1 MPIVESSLNQA
12 DVSNGYDGQTSLLV
26 QELLFKNRDAAKLW
40 IVEDNVRWTLANM
53 RDNVFRLG
61 SVLSTKGIQP
71 ADRVALLF
79 QNQKEYLAAFFAI
92 LHIGAVVVPINST
105 IPVEDML
112 YVLKDSGA
120 KLVLS
125 DAVFAPLLEKM
136 PFPVLMTNS
145 PNEVQFPSLE
155 KAIEAGSPT
164 CVGQPPAD
172 EKTMRILMY
181 TSGTTGKP
189 KGVMLTEQNL
199 FANLEGVHSVF
210 PLDITQERML
220 LALPLFH
227 AYGQIIALYAFKCSV
242 PLYLVPNFSPKK
254 IVQVLTEQSI
264 TVLPLVPTFY
274 SLILS
279 SVAKLGPEPF
289 KNLKYC
295 VSGGAALPA
304 KLLQKIQDV
313 FPQLTVLEGYGLTE
327 TAPVLA
333 VSSMKEGS
341 VPLSV
346 GYPLPNLKIEL
357 LDDEGN
363 GLPVV
368 KGSKSPEGEVVAS
381 GPNVMLG
388 YYNLPEAT
396 KEAFASGHR
405 FKTGDLGHFD
415 EAGHLFISGGRKKDL
430 IIKSGE
436 NISPMR
442 IEHSI
447 QEHPA
452 VRDVAVIG
460 LPDEKLGEDVFACVA
475 LAPEA
480 SGKLDENELKKFLK
494 DRLPPFM
501 MPKAIYFFDELPKN
515 ATGKILKPELKKQL
529 LEKSK

>member
-1 MPIVESSLNQA
+1 MEPNLSHSHV
-12 DVSNGYDGQTSLLV
+12 VSNIDETSLLV
-26 QELLFKNRDAAKLW
+26 RELLFVGKDLTKLAL
-40 IVEDNVRWTLANM
+40 VEDNVRWTMADM
-53 RDNVFRLG
+53 HENVFRLA
-61 SVLSTKGIQP
+61 SVLLTKGIQP
-71 ADRVALLF
+71 GERVALLF

-105 IPVEDML
+105 IPIDDMV
-112 YVLKDSGA
+112 YVLKDSGS
-120 KLVLS
+120 KLILS

-155 KAIEAGSPT
+155 KAIAAGSPT
-164 CVGQPPAD
+164 CAGQPPAD
-172 EKTMRILMY
+172 DKTMRILMY

-199 FANLEGVHSVF
+199 LANMEGVHSVF

-227 AYGQIIALYAFKCSV
+227 AYGQIIALYAFKCNV

-279 SVAKLGPEPF
+279 SVAKLGAEPF

-313 FPQLTVLEGYGLTE
+313 FPHLTVIEGYGLTE

-357 LDDEGN
+357 LDDNGN
-363 GLPVV
+363 VLPVV
-368 KGSKSPEGEVVAS
+368 KGRKSAEGEVVAS

-396 KEAFASGHR
+396 AEAFCSGHR
-405 FKTGDLGHFD
+405 FRTGDLGHFD
-415 EAGHLFISGGRKKDL
+415 EEGHLFISGGRKKDL

-442 IEHSI
+442 IEHAI
-447 QEHPA
+447 HEHHG

-460 LPDEKLGEDVFACVA
+460 LPDEKLGEEVFACVA
-475 LAPEA
+475 FTHEVV
-480 SGKLDENELKKFLK
+480 GMLDETELKKFLK

-515 ATGKILKPELKKQL
+515 ATGKILKPELKKQI
-529 LEKSK
+529 LEKS